1 MIITDS
7 ILAREDV
14 LKCKK
19 IEQLSIASLIG
30 EAIGR
35 ITENN
40 NLFLIFSSRSWSPQQ
55 SQRRHY
61 PYGEIVDE
69 IIENGLEEN
78 I

>member
-19 IEQLSIASLIG
+19 FEQLSIASLIG

-35 ITENN
+35 ITENKSVSS
-40 NLFLIFSSRSWSPQQ
+40 LFA
-55 SQRRHY
+55 
-61 PYGEIVDE
+61 
-69 IIENGLEEN
+69 
-78 I
+78 